1 MAAAPH
7 PGSVAVTIL
16 EVRHL
21 TKVFAGGITAV
32 DDASFALAEGEF
44 VTLLGPSG
52 CGKTTML
59 RLIAG
64 FESPDAGS
72 ILLGGR
78 DVTDDPPYRRQVN
91 TVFQDYALFPH
102 MNVAENVGYGL
113 RITGVPRAEVARR
126 VQDALSGVDLLSK
139 ADAAPAQLSGGQRQR
154 VALARA
160 IIRRPKVL
168 LLDEP
173 LSALD
178 VKLREAMQ
186 VELRHLHQKLRI
198 TFILVTHDQKEAL
211 VMSDRVMVVDRGRI
225 VQSGTPS
232 ELYERPASPYVAD
245 FIGTAN
251 LLPATVVDQTGDMLV
266 AAVGDGRIRAVG
278 AARSYPRG
286 SPVLL
291 AIRPEKVLLQEQR
304 SDDGCGFAG
313 RVVETLFQGN
323 SLRLKLEVAGGA
335 PFAVDL
341 PLHSTLAE
349 TRPPTAGVTVVLSV
363 EPGNVIVFPSE
374 SPP

>member
-1 MAAAPH
+1 VP
-7 PGSVAVTIL
+7 IL
-16 EVRHL
+16 QVERL
-21 TKVFAGGITAV
+21 TKRFGGGVTAV
-32 DDASFALAEGEF
+32 DDVSFALEEGEF

-64 FESPDAGS
+64 FESPDAGR

-102 MNVAENVGYGL
+102 MNVAQNVGYGL
-113 RITGVPRAEVARR
+113 RIAGVPRREVGER
-126 VQDALSGVDLLSK
+126 VREALASVDLLDK
-139 ADAAPAQLSGGQRQR
+139 AAAAPAQLSGGQRQR

-186 VELRHLHQKLRI
+186 IELRHLHRKLRI

-211 VMSDRVMVVDRGRI
+211 AMSDRVMVVDRGRI
-225 VQSGTPS
+225 AQSGTPTT
-232 ELYERPASPYVAD
+232 LYERPASPYVAD

-251 LLPATVVDQTGDMLV
+251 LVPATIVGRADGTLV
-266 AAVGDGRIRAVG
+266 AAVGDGRVQAG
-278 AARSYPRG
+278 AGARDFADG
-286 SPVLL
+286 ADVLL
-291 AIRPEKVLLQEQR
+291 AIRPEKVRLA
-304 SDDGCGFAG
+304 AG
-313 RVVETLFQGN
+313 GGLAGTVDETVFQGN
-323 SLRLKLEVAGGA
+323 ALRLKLTLGDGT

-341 PLHSTLAE
+341 PLSEALE
-349 TRPPTAGVTVVLSV
+349 QLRPPA
-363 EPGNVIVFPSE
+363 PGARVALAVDPTNVIVFPAE
-374 SPP
+374 RRP

>member
-1 MAAAPH
+1 M
-7 PGSVAVTIL
+7 TIL
-16 EVRHL
+16 EAERL
-21 TKVFAGGITAV
+21 TKAFPGGVTAV
-32 DDASFALAEGEF
+32 DDVSFALAEGEF

-64 FESPDAGS
+64 FETPDAGR

-102 MNVAENVGYGL
+102 MNVRENVGYGL
-113 RITGVPRAEVARR
+113 RIAGTKRDEIARR
-126 VQDALSGVDLLSK
+126 VEDALATVDLLEK
-139 ADAAPAQLSGGQRQR
+139 IDARPSQLSGGQRQR

-211 VMSDRVMVVDRGRI
+211 VLSDRIMVVDRGRI
-225 VQSGTPS
+225 VQSGTPY
-232 ELYERPASPYVAD
+232 ELYEKPSSPYVAD

-251 LLPATVVDQTGDMLV
+251 LLPAKVLGVEGDLLV
-266 AAVGDGRIRAVG
+266 TAVGDDRIRAGLTGREYVPG
-278 AARSYPRG
+278 TE
-286 SPVLL
+286 VML
-291 AIRPEKVLLQEQR
+291 AIRPEKVLL
-304 SDDGCGFAG
+304 DGKHGDLAAT
-313 RVVETLFQGN
+313 VLETMFQGN
-323 SLRLKLEVAGGA
+323 SMRLKLALGSGA

-341 PLHSTLAE
+341 PLQGTLQQ
-349 TRPPTAGVTVVLSV
+349 TRPPMVGATVALRID
-363 EPGNVIVFPSE
+363 PRNIIVFPAE
-374 SPP
+374 GRA

>member
-1 MAAAPH
+1 MP
-7 PGSVAVTIL
+7 IL
-16 EVRHL
+16 QVERL
-21 TKVFAGGITAV
+21 TKVFGRKLTAV
-32 DDASFALAEGEF
+32 DDVSFDLAEGEF

-64 FESPDAGS
+64 FESPDAGR

-78 DVTDDPPYRRQVN
+78 DVTDDPPYKRQVN

-102 MNVAENVGYGL
+102 MTVAQNVGYGL
-113 RITGVPRAEVARR
+113 RVAGVPRREVADR
-126 VQDALSGVDLLSK
+126 VRDALASVDLLDK
-139 ADAAPAQLSGGQRQR
+139 ADGAPMQLSGGQRQR

-211 VMSDRVMVVDRGRI
+211 VMSDRVMIVESGRI
-225 VQSGTPS
+225 VQSGTPT
-232 ELYERPASPYVAD
+232 EIYERPASPYVAD

-251 LLPATVVDQTGDMLV
+251 IVPATVVGQEGDFMV
-266 AAVGDGRIRAVG
+266 AAVGEARIRVG
-278 AARSYPRG
+278 TGTRAMPAPG
-286 SPVLL
+286 SAVLL
-291 AIRPEKVLLQEQR
+291 AIRPEKALIADPANGAAGTL
-304 SDDGCGFAG
+304 DGTL
-313 RVVETLFQGN
+313 VETLFQGN
-323 SLRLKLEVAGGA
+323 TLRLKLMLDTEI

-341 PLHSTLAE
+341 PLRSTIEQAA
-349 TRPPTAGVTVVLSV
+349 PPAAGSKVAVTVD
-363 EPGNVIVFPSE
+363 PANVIVFPAGRR
-374 SPP
+374 P

>member
-1 MAAAPH
+1 M
-7 PGSVAVTIL
+7 TIL
-16 EVRHL
+16 EAERL
-21 TKVFAGGITAV
+21 PKVFPGGVTAV
-32 DDASFALAEGEF
+32 DDVSFALAEGEF

-64 FESPDAGS
+64 FESPDAGR
-72 ILLGGR
+72 ILLSGR
-78 DVTDDPPYRRQVN
+78 DVTDDPPHKRQVN

-102 MNVAENVGYGL
+102 MNVGENVGYGL
-113 RITGVPRAEVARR
+113 RIAGVKRDEVARR
-126 VQDALSGVDLLSK
+126 VQDALATVDLLGK
-139 ADAAPAQLSGGQRQR
+139 IDAGPAQLSGGQRQR

-211 VMSDRVMVVDRGRI
+211 VLSDRIMVVDRGRI

-251 LLPATVVDQTGDMLV
+251 LLPAKVLGNEGDLLV
-266 AAVGDGRIRAVG
+266 TAVGDDRIRAGPAGRGYAAG
-278 AARSYPRG
+278 AE
-286 SPVLL
+286 VML
-291 AIRPEKVLLQEQR
+291 AIRPEKVLLDGNR
-304 SDDGCGFAG
+304 SDLEAT
-313 RVVETLFQGN
+313 VLETMFQGN
-323 SLRLKLEVAGGA
+323 SMRLKLALASGA

-341 PLHSTLAE
+341 PLQATLQQ
-349 TRPPTAGVTVVLSV
+349 TGPPMSGAKVALRID
-363 EPGNVIVFPSE
+363 PQNVIVFPVE
-374 SPP
+374 RQA

>member
-1 MAAAPH
+1 M
-7 PGSVAVTIL
+7 TIL
-16 EVRHL
+16 EVERL
-21 TKVFAGGITAV
+21 TKVFAGGVTAV
-32 DDASFALAEGEF
+32 DDVSFSLAEGEF

-64 FESPDAGS
+64 FESPDAGR

-78 DVTDDPPYRRQVN
+78 DVTDDPPHKRQVN

-102 MNVAENVGYGL
+102 MSVGENVGYGL
-113 RITGVPRAEVARR
+113 RVAGARRAEIDRR
-126 VQDALSGVDLLSK
+126 VRDALATVDLLGK
-139 ADAAPAQLSGGQRQR
+139 IEAAPAQLSGGQRQR

-211 VMSDRVMVVDRGRI
+211 VLSDRVMVVDRGRI

-232 ELYERPASPYVAD
+232 QLYERPASAYVAD
-245 FIGTAN
+245 FVGTAN
-251 LLPATVVDQTGDMLV
+251 LLPATIVGHEGDLLV
-266 AAVGDGRIRAVG
+266 AAVGESRIRAGG
-278 AARSYPRG
+278 AVHDYAPG
-286 SPVLL
+286 TAVLL
-291 AIRPEKVLLQEQR
+291 AIRPEKVILDERAPGNGSGL
-304 SDDGCGFAG
+304 AG
-313 RVVETLFQGN
+313 TVLESMFQGN
-323 SLRLKLEVAGGA
+323 TLRLKLEMGRGA

-341 PLHSTLAE
+341 PLRAPLAQSQV
-349 TRPPTAGVTVVLSV
+349 PAAGAVVGLSID
-363 EPGNVIVFPSE
+363 PANVIVFPAE
-374 SPP
+374 RGV

>member
-1 MAAAPH
+1 M
-7 PGSVAVTIL
+7 TIL
-16 EVRHL
+16 EVERL
-21 TKVFAGGITAV
+21 TKVFAGGVTAV
-32 DDASFALAEGEF
+32 DDVSFSLAEGEF

-64 FESPDAGS
+64 FESPDAGR

-78 DVTDDPPYRRQVN
+78 DVTDDPPHKRQVN

-102 MNVAENVGYGL
+102 MNVGENVGYGL
-113 RITGVPRAEVARR
+113 RIAGASRAETSRR
-126 VQDALSGVDLLSK
+126 VQEALATVDLLGK
-139 ADAAPAQLSGGQRQR
+139 IDATPAQLSGGQRQR

-211 VMSDRVMVVDRGRI
+211 VLSDRVMVVDRGRI

-232 ELYERPASPYVAD
+232 QLYERPASPYVAD

-251 LLPATVVDQTGDMLV
+251 LLPATIVGQEGDVLV
-266 AAVGDGRIRAVG
+266 AAVGEGRIRAAG
-278 AARSYPRG
+278 AARSYAPG
-286 SPVLL
+286 TEVLL
-291 AIRPEKVLLQEQR
+291 AIRPEKVLL
-304 SDDGCGFAG
+304 DDRQGGHGSNLAG
-313 RVVETLFQGN
+313 KIVETLFQGN
-323 SLRLKLEVAGGA
+323 TLRLKLEVGNGA

-341 PLHSTLAE
+341 PLRASMAQ
-349 TRPPTAGVTVVLSV
+349 TRPPAAGAVVGLAID
-363 EPGNVIVFPSE
+363 PGNVIVFPAE
-374 SPP
+374 PRA

>member
-1 MAAAPH
+1 MAA
-7 PGSVAVTIL
+7 VTVL
-16 EVRHL
+16 EVERL

-32 DDASFALAEGEF
+32 DDVSFALAEGEF

-64 FESPDAGS
+64 FESPDAGR

-113 RITGVPRAEVARR
+113 RIAGVARADVARR
-126 VQDALSGVDLLSK
+126 VQDALATVDLLGK
-139 ADAAPAQLSGGQRQR
+139 ANATPAQLSGGQRQR

-211 VMSDRVMVVDRGRI
+211 AMSDRVMVVDRGRI

-251 LLPATVVDQTGDMLV
+251 LLPATVVGAEGDVLV
-266 AAVGDGRIRAVG
+266 AAVGDARIHARP
-278 AARSYPRG
+278 ARSYAPG
-286 SPVLL
+286 TAVLL
-291 AIRPEKVLLQEQR
+291 AIRPEKVLLDEGR
-304 SDDGCGFAG
+304 SDGGGFTG
-313 RVVETLFQGN
+313 TVVETLFQGN
-323 SLRLKLEVAGGA
+323 ALRLKLDVRDGA
-335 PFAVDL
+335 PFIVDL
-341 PLHSTLAE
+341 PLRSTLE
-349 TRPPTAGVTVVLSV
+349 QVRPPSAGAVLALSV
-363 EPGNVIVFPSE
+363 DPANVIVFPAE
-374 SPP
+374 RPA

>member
-1 MAAAPH
+1 MAAAPNH
-7 PGSVAVTIL
+7 GFMAVTIL
-16 EVRHL
+16 RVEHL
-21 TKVFAGGITAV
+21 TKVFSGGIRAV
-32 DDASFALAEGEF
+32 DDASFELAEGEF

-52 CGKTTML
+52 CGKTTIL

-64 FESPDAGS
+64 FESPDAGR

-78 DVTDDPPYRRQVN
+78 DVTDDPPYRRQIN

-102 MNVAENVGYGL
+102 MNVAQNVGYGL
-113 RITGVPRAEVARR
+113 RVAGISRAEIGRR
-126 VQDALSGVDLLSK
+126 VQDALGTVDLLSK

-178 VKLREAMQ
+178 VKLRELMQ

-211 VMSDRVMVVDRGRI
+211 VMSDRVMVIDRGHI

-251 LLPATVVDQTGDMLV
+251 LLPATVVGQEGDTLV
-266 AAVGDGRIRAVG
+266 ATVGDGRIRAAAVARNYPPG
-278 AARSYPRG
+278 AA
-286 SPVLL
+286 VVL
-291 AIRPEKVLLQEQR
+291 AIRPEKVLLNGR
-304 SDDGCGFAG
+304 RDGDGCSFVG
-313 RVVETLFQGN
+313 RVRESLFHGN
-323 SLRLKLEVAGGA
+323 MLRLKLEVADGA

-341 PLHSTLAE
+341 PLRSTLAD
-349 TRPPTAGVTVVLSV
+349 TRPPVPGVTVRLSV
-363 EPGNVIVFPSE
+363 DPGNVIIFPVEPQS
-374 SPP
+374 